1 MANKHGPT
9 GIETDEAEAFLILL
23 RSLGRQKAKGGYRV
37 ASVYAAEHVE
47 LWWGEIDALAKRLL
61 ELGRV
66 EGSEVKRIIETAR
79 GSKAERV

>member
-1 MANKHGPT
+1 M
-9 GIETDEAEAFLILL
+9 
-23 RSLGRQKAKGGYRV
+23 SLGRQKAEETYRA

-66 EGSEVKRIIETAR
+66 EGSEVRQIIETAK
-79 GSKAERV
+79 GSIDERV